1 MKSRESWDNFFMAL
15 AHKTSELSYDDLVKV
30 GCIITKG
37 ENIISFSYNG
47 TPRGTSNVMRDPD
60 GKTREEVLHAEANA
74 LLKVARSNE
83 STEGA
88 TLYSTLSP
96 CKACAKMIYQA
107 GIRRLVYKK
116 LYKDDE
122 STVDW
127 LKDLGVLVTRI
138 Q

>member
-47 TPRGTSNVMRDPD
+47 TPRGTSNVMRDTD

-122 STVDW
+122 SIVDW